1 MQYTEE
7 DKKLIEEFLEAKRH
21 LSETLPQMHVDKD
34 SKELEAGLFG
44 KLFLSLSLFLTHTH
58 ILITE
63 FTQMYHH

>member
-1 MQYTEE
+1 MQYTDE
-7 DKKLIEEFLEAKRH
+7 DKKLIEELLEAKRH
-21 LSETLPQMHVDKD
+21 LSETLRQMHVTKD

-44 KLFLSLSLFLTHTH
+44 KLFLPLSLTHTH